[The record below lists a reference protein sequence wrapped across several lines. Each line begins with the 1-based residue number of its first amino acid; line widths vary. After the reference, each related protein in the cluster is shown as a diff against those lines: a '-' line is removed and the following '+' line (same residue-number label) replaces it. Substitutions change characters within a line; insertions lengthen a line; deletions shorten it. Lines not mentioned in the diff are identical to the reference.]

1 MKSSRVLMHID
12 LTCMDMTALTQ
23 RKNFS
28 TCLSDSPLFL
38 KVETRVRRRERF
50 CDFPTSGQVRPRP
63 SSA

>member
-28 TCLSDSPLFL
+28 TCRSDSPLFL
-38 KVETRVRRRERF
+38 KVRHESDAERGF
-50 CDFPTSGQVRPRP
+50 VILLPRDK
-63 SSA
+63 

>member
-12 LTCMDMTALTQ
+12 LMCIDMMALTQ

-38 KVETRVRRRERF
+38 QWLRLQAGWEV
-50 CDFPTSGQVRPRP
+50 
-63 SSA
+63 A

>member
-12 LTCMDMTALTQ
+12 LMCIDMTALTQ

-38 KVETRVRRRERF
+38 QGLRVETGDCWLGGSWEV
-50 CDFPTSGQVRPRP
+50 
-63 SSA
+63 A

>member
-28 TCLSDSPLFL
+28 TCRSDSPLFL
-38 KVETRVRRRERF
+38 KVRHESDAERGF
-50 CDFPTSGQVRPRP
+50 VIFIPRDK
-63 SSA
+63 